1 MVFRYIPSLNNTT
14 VVRRILARLYHS
26 GVIFGKI
33 YLRRGE
39 IMTIND
45 EINTRINL
53 TIPKELK
60 QQLETEAKEQG
71 RSLNNYILYI
81 LNTKRFK

>member
-1 MVFRYIPSLNNTT
+1 MV
-14 VVRRILARLYHS
+14 
-26 GVIFGKI
+26 
-33 YLRRGE
+33 
-39 IMTIND
+39 IND

-60 QQLETEAKEQG
+60 QQLEAEAKEQG

>member
-1 MVFRYIPSLNNTT
+1 MP
-14 VVRRILARLYHS
+14 
-26 GVIFGKI
+26 
-33 YLRRGE
+33 
-39 IMTIND
+39 IND

-60 QQLETEAKEQG
+60 QQLETEAKKQG

-81 LNTKRFK
+81 LNTKRHK